1 MMETPLG
8 RRSAGLDC
16 INRIISGDVGCEVLT
31 DWDSDGAAM
40 LSDVKKEEISTRRAN
55 VYLLIFC
62 LEFFLTFEL

>member
-55 VYLLIFC
+55 VYLLIFVWSS
-62 LEFFLTFEL
+62 F